1 MKTKKNF
8 AIFSFQLAKSLLDNG
23 WEIVDISPNYQID
36 NQVVFY
42 FKDCPEIREYVRK
55 WNELKNI

>member
-8 AIFSFQLAKSLLDNG
+8 AIFSLSLAKSLVNNG
-23 WEIVDISPNYQID
+23 WQILDIGANYQIE